1 MGKHSQ
7 YQQWTRAWIRDN
19 NNTTIMMTIT
29 RMTAANILYKLK
41 IRCHLL
47 SVLSLWAE
55 TFFSKPYFIS
65 YSCVASLLLTVAII
79 IVPHRY
85 AIQSSTYVLS
95 AIINYAIVPMQQN
108 LVVTFRRYPR
118 RYQASMH
125 AHSDEPL
132 YYPHR
137 RQQVYIISS
146 VLNVCVVSYN
156 KLR

>member
-55 TFFSKPYFIS
+55 TFFSKPYLIS
-65 YSCVASLLLTVAII
+65 YSCVALLLLTVAII

-95 AIINYAIVPMQQN
+95 A
-108 LVVTFRRYPR
+108 
-118 RYQASMH
+118 
-125 AHSDEPL
+125 
-132 YYPHR
+132 
-137 RQQVYIISS
+137 
-146 VLNVCVVSYN
+146 VCVVSYN
-156 KLR
+156 KLRHRANATKLGSNLTTISKKVPGVNACSF